1 MNHKEVT
8 IKEFMLNFDQ
18 MIMVEEKQQI
28 TKELI
33 ESISDTESGFILI
46 YREKKENVIGYVKVK

>member
-1 MNHKEVT
+1 MNHREVT

-18 MIMVEEKQQI
+18 LIMVEEKQQI

-33 ESISDTESGFILI
+33 EAISDTESGFILI
-46 YREKKENVIGYVKVK
+46 YRERKENVIGYVKVK

>member
-1 MNHKEVT
+1 
-8 IKEFMLNFDQ
+8 

>member
-1 MNHKEVT
+1 MNHREVT

-18 MIMVEEKQQI
+18 LIMVEEKQQI

-46 YREKKENVIGYVKVK
+46 YRERKENVIGYVKVK

>member
-18 MIMVEEKQQI
+18 LIMVEEKQQI

-46 YREKKENVIGYVKVK
+46 YRERKENVIGYVKVK

>member
-18 MIMVEEKQQI
+18 LIMVEEKQQI
-28 TKELI
+28 TKQLI